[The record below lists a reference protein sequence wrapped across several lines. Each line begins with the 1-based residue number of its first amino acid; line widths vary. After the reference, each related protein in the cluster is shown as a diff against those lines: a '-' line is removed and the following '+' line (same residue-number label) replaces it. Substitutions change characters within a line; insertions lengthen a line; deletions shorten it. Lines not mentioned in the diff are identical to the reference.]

1 MEAPHAIGAP
11 ATQSRSNPV
20 SGRVSQKR
28 EYFKYPLE
36 IIGYFAPEVAKLGGW
51 RPSAESQTSF

>member
-1 MEAPHAIGAP
+1 MEAPHAIAAP

-28 EYFKYPLE
+28 EYFKYPPE
-36 IIGYFAPEVAKLGGW
+36 IIGYFAPEVAKLGVW
-51 RPSAESQTSF
+51 RPPAESQTSL